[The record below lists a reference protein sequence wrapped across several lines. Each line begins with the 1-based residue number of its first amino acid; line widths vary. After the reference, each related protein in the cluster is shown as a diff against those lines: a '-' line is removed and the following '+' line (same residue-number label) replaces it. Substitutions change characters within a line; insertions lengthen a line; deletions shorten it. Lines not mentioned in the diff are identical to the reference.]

1 MCNRK
6 PLIPNMILDETW
18 FSDPV
23 TGEELKLWYM
33 LSKTLA
39 EEAVWKF
46 AKENGLEDTQNRLS
60 SWQGNNFLE

>member
-1 MCNRK
+1 
-6 PLIPNMILDETW
+6 
-18 FSDPV
+18 
-23 TGEELKLWYM
+23 M

-60 SWQGNNFLE
+60 SWQGNYFLE